1 MTAPRRLPP
10 LSQLRA
16 FEAAARHRSFRR
28 AAQELSVTPAAVSH
42 QVRELEAR
50 LGLALFVR
58 RTRQVVPTAEALR
71 LYPVLRDGFDAFAE
85 ALRALVPDAAG
96 HAVTLTTTPAFASQC
111 LLPRLPDLQRRHPGL
126 VLHLHASD
134 ANVDL
139 AAGEADLAVRYGD
152 GPWPDHDAMRLA
164 DDALL
169 PVASPALALQ
179 APADLARHRLIHFEW
194 LRHGD
199 RRPTWRDWLRE
210 AALAHADADGGL
222 RFSEIAH
229 AIQAATAGQG
239 VALLNRVL
247 VADALARGVLVAPF
261 GPALAA
267 PGWTVLRHRARVP
280 TQAQRFVGD
289 WLASLAGELAAPRL
303 PAPGVAAPAH
313 RDGVGFAP

>member
-1 MTAPRRLPP
+1 MSTSRRLPP

-28 AAQELSVTPAAVSH
+28 AAQELAVTPAAVSH

-50 LGLALFVR
+50 LGLPLFVR

-85 ALRALVPDAAG
+85 ALRALAQDAAG
-96 HAVTLTTTPAFASQC
+96 RAVTLTTTPAFASQC
-111 LLPRLPDLQRRHPGL
+111 LLPRLPALQRMHPDL
-126 VLHLHASD
+126 VLRLHASD

-139 AAGEADLAVRYGD
+139 ATGEADLAVRYGD
-152 GPWPDHDAMRLA
+152 GPWPDHDARPLA

-169 PVASPALALQ
+169 PVASPSLGLRAQ
-179 APADLARHRLIHFEW
+179 ADLERHRLIHFEW
-194 LRHGD
+194 RYHGD
-199 RRPTWRDWLRE
+199 RRPNWREWLRE
-210 AALAHADADGGL
+210 AGLAHADAGNGL

-229 AIQAATAGQG
+229 AIQAAAAGQG

-247 VADALARGVLVAPF
+247 VADAVARGVLVAPF
-261 GPALAA
+261 GPTLPA
-267 PGWTVLRHRARVP
+267 PGWTVLRHRARAA
-280 TQAQRFVGD
+280 TGAQRVVGD
-289 WLASLAGELAAPRL
+289 WLASLAGDLAAPAHAL
-303 PAPGVAAPAH
+303 PGH